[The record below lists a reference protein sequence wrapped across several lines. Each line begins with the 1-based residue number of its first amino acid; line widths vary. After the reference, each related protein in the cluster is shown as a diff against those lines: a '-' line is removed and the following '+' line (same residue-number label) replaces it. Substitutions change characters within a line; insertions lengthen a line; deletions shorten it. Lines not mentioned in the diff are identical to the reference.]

1 MALKNTIDATIDAYL
16 AAFTAGDR
24 AAYVGCFAEDAWLE
38 DPVGTPR
45 REGRE
50 AIGAFWD
57 DSHALADAIELRPLG
72 LRVVIGNE
80 ATFTFQVRPNIGGE
94 TYALDVI
101 DHMTFDDDGKIATL
115 RAFFDPATM
124 VPAPDEPGD

>member
-1 MALKNTIDATIDAYL
+1 MADQSTINATIDTYMATFLASDRSGYL
-16 AAFTAGDR
+16 
-24 AAYVGCFAEDAWLE
+24 GCFAEGAWIE

-45 REGRE
+45 HEGHD

-57 DSHALADAIELRPLG
+57 ETHAVPDAIELRPNG
-72 LRVVIGNE
+72 LRVVIGSE
-80 ATFTFQVRPNIGGE
+80 ATFAFQARPNLGGE

-101 DHMTFDDDGKIATL
+101 DHMTFDDAGKITTM

-124 VPAPDEPGD
+124 RAATD